1 MRRWAAAFIFGGLV
15 SMGMPGLSGFIA
27 EFPIIQ
33 GVWRGPIIDPTNLK
47 LAYMPTFNYYAIIAI
62 VSALGI
68 IVTAA
73 YVLRVVQ
80 QVFFGEFNEKR
91 FPGIT
96 DVSPGDKLALTL
108 LAGALLFVGFFPG
121 ILSGMVTAGMSPV

>member
-1 MRRWAAAFIFGGLV
+1 MPYVAAAFILGGLV

-33 GVWRGPIIDPTNLK
+33 GVWRGPMIDPTTLK

-80 QVFFGEFNEKR
+80 QVFFGEFNDQP
-91 FPGIT
+91 FPAT
-96 DVSPGDKLALTL
+96 RYVTPADQLPLTFL
-108 LAGALLFVGFFPG
+108 PAP
-121 ILSGMVTAGMSPV
+121 S

>member
-1 MRRWAAAFIFGGLV
+1 
-15 SMGMPGLSGFIA
+15 MGMPGLSGFIG

-33 GVWRGPIIDPTNLK
+33 GVWRGPMIDPTTLK

-62 VSALGI
+62 VSAIGI

-80 QVFFGEFNEKR
+80 QVFFGEFNEQR
-91 FPGIT
+91 FPGIK
-96 DVSPGDKLALTL
+96 DVTPGDKLPLTFL
-108 LAGALLFVGFFPG
+108 PPPLVFLPSFPR
-121 ILSGMVTAGMSPV
+121 IYTRLVPS